1 MSTSKS
7 SIFTQAVHAG
17 ERGPRSLVLRPK
29 DEGPDFT
36 PVVTPIYNSVGY
48 LYESMDQLDAV
59 FGAERDGYV
68 YTRYGTP
75 TNAALERA
83 VAILEGGEAA
93 LSFASGMAAVHAALL
108 ATGLEAGQAVV
119 SAHDVYGASYAL
131 LANLFT
137 SLGVRVRFVDIADLT
152 SVERAIAE
160 EKPRAVFCEII
171 SNPLL
176 KVADV
181 QALADLAH
189 AHGAAMIVDST
200 FATPYLAQPI
210 TLGADYVVH
219 SSTKYLGGHGDV
231 LGGIVVTSA
240 ERRKR
245 LWELIKITG
254 GNLGPN
260 EAWLTMRGLKT
271 LPLRMAQH
279 CRNATEVAT
288 WLAEHR
294 QIAKV
299 NYPGLPSHPQ
309 HDVATRLFREGCY
322 GGMVSFEIAGA
333 DQAQVFRFMEA
344 LKLVLPAT
352 TLGDVYSL
360 TLYPAH
366 SSHRAL
372 SPEERAAIG
381 IGEGLVRLSVGIE
394 DVGDIIAD
402 LDQALEQSRY

>member
-1 MSTSKS
+1 MSTKKP

-17 ERGPRSLVLRPK
+17 ERTPR
-29 DEGPDFT
+29 PDFT

-48 LYESMDQLDAV
+48 LYESMEQLDAV
-59 FGAERDGYV
+59 FAAEREGYV
-68 YTRYGTP
+68 YPRYGTP

-83 VAILEGGEAA
+83 VATLEGGEAA
-93 LSFASGMAAVHAALL
+93 LSFASGMAAIHVALL
-108 ATGLEAGQAVV
+108 AAGLEAGQAVV
-119 SAHDVYGASYAL
+119 AAQDIYGASYAL

-137 SLGVRVRFVDIADLT
+137 SLGMRVRFVDITDLAMA
-152 SVERAIAE
+152 EQAIIE
-160 EKPRAVFCEII
+160 EKPKAVFCEII

-176 KVADV
+176 KVADLPAV
-181 QALADLAH
+181 TDLAH
-189 AHGAAMIVDST
+189 AHGAEIVVDST
-200 FATPYLAQPI
+200 FATPYLARPL
-210 TLGADYVVH
+210 TFGVDYVVH

-245 LWELIKITG
+245 LWEIIKVTG
-254 GNLGPN
+254 GNMSPN
-260 EAWLTMRGLKT
+260 QAWLTSRGLKT

-279 CRNATEVAT
+279 CRNAAVVAR
-288 WLAEHR
+288 WLAEYPK
-294 QIAKV
+294 IAKV

-309 HDVATRLFREGCY
+309 HSVATRLFREGCY

-333 DQAQVFRFMEA
+333 GRAQVFHFMEA

-372 SPEERAAIG
+372 SPQERAAIG

-402 LDQALEQSRY
+402 LDQALEKIP

>member
-1 MSTSKS
+1 MSTNKP

-17 ERGPRSLVLRPK
+17 ERGPR
-29 DEGPDFT
+29 PDFT

-59 FGAERDGYV
+59 FGAEREGYV

-137 SLGVRVRFVDIADLT
+137 SLGIRVHFVDIVDLA
-152 SVERAIAE
+152 SVERTIAE
-160 EKPRAVFCEII
+160 EKPKAVFCEII

-181 QALADLAH
+181 QALAELAH
-189 AHGAAMIVDST
+189 AHGAEVIVDST
-200 FATPYLAQPI
+200 FATPYLAQPL
-210 TLGADYVVH
+210 TLGVDYVVH
-219 SSTKYLGGHGDV
+219 SSTKYLGGHGDA
-231 LGGIVVTSA
+231 LGGIVVASA

-260 EAWLTMRGLKT
+260 QAWLTMRGLKT
-271 LPLRMAQH
+271 LPLRMVQH
-279 CRNATEVAT
+279 CRNAAAVAA
-288 WLAEHR
+288 WLAEHPR
-294 QIAKV
+294 IARV

-309 HDVATRLFREGCY
+309 HDVANRLFRDGCY

-372 SPEERAAIG
+372 SPQQRAAIG

-394 DVGDIIAD
+394 DVEDIIAD
-402 LDQALEQSRY
+402 LEQALEQTDV

>member
-1 MSTSKS
+1 MLTNL

-17 ERGPRSLVLRPK
+17 ERGPR
-29 DEGPDFT
+29 PDFT

-59 FGAERDGYV
+59 FAAEREGYV
-68 YTRYGTP
+68 YPRYGTP

-83 VAILEGGEAA
+83 VATLEGGEAA
-93 LSFASGMAAVHAALL
+93 LSFASGMAAIHAVLL

-119 SAHDVYGASYAL
+119 AAHDVYGASYAL

-137 SLGVRVRFVDIADLT
+137 SLGMRVRFVDIADLA

-160 EKPRAVFCEII
+160 EKPRAVSCEII

-176 KVADV
+176 KVADLPAV
-181 QALADLAH
+181 AELAH
-189 AHGAAMIVDST
+189 AHEAEVVVDST
-200 FATPYLAQPI
+200 FATPYLVRPLA
-210 TLGADYVVH
+210 LGVDYVVH

-231 LGGIVVTSA
+231 LGGVVVTSA

-245 LWELIKITG
+245 LWEIIKLTG
-254 GNLGPN
+254 GNLGPHQ
-260 EAWLTMRGLKT
+260 AWLTMRGLKT

-279 CRNATEVAT
+279 CRNATAVAN
-288 WLAEHR
+288 WLTEHPKV
-294 QIAKV
+294 AKV
-299 NYPGLPSHPQ
+299 NYPGLPGHPQ

-333 DQAQVFRFMEA
+333 GRAQVFRFMEA

-352 TLGDVYSL
+352 TMGDVYSL
-360 TLYPAH
+360 VLYPAH

-372 SPEERAAIG
+372 SPQERAAIG

-394 DVGDIIAD
+394 DVEDIIAD
-402 LDQALEQSRY
+402 LEQALEKMP

>member
-1 MSTSKS
+1 MLDKL

-17 ERGPRSLVLRPK
+17 ERSPR
-29 DEGPDFT
+29 PDFT

-59 FGAERDGYV
+59 FAAEREGYV
-68 YTRYGTP
+68 YPRYGTP
-75 TNAALERA
+75 TNAALEQA

-93 LSFASGMAAVHAALL
+93 LSFASGMAAIHVALL

-119 SAHDVYGASYAL
+119 AAQDVYGATYAL

-137 SLGVRVRFVDIADLT
+137 SLGMRVRFVDIADIAA
-152 SVERAIAE
+152 VERAIAE

-181 QALADLAH
+181 AAVAELAH
-189 AHGAAMIVDST
+189 THGAEVVVDST
-200 FATPYLAQPI
+200 FATPYLVRPL
-210 TLGADYVVH
+210 TLGVDYVVH

-231 LGGIVVTSA
+231 MGGIVVTSA
-240 ERRKR
+240 ERRNR
-245 LWELIKITG
+245 LWEIIKLTG
-254 GNLGPN
+254 GNMSPN
-260 EAWLTMRGLKT
+260 QAWLTMRGLKT
-271 LPLRMAQH
+271 LPLRLAQH
-279 CRNATEVAT
+279 CRNAAAVAN
-288 WLAEHR
+288 WLAEHPR
-294 QIAKV
+294 IAQV
-299 NYPGLPSHPQ
+299 NYPGQPSHPQ
-309 HDVATRLFREGCY
+309 HNVATRLFREGCY

-333 DQAQVFRFMEA
+333 GRAEVFRFMES

-360 TLYPAH
+360 ILYPAH

-402 LDQALEQSRY
+402 LEQALGKMP

>member
-1 MSTSKS
+1 MLTNL

-17 ERGPRSLVLRPK
+17 ERGPR
-29 DEGPDFT
+29 PDFT

-59 FGAERDGYV
+59 FAAEREGYV
-68 YTRYGTP
+68 YPRYGTP

-83 VAILEGGEAA
+83 VATLEGGEAA
-93 LSFASGMAAVHAALL
+93 LSFASGMAAIHAALL
-108 ATGLEAGQAVV
+108 ATDLEAGQTVV
-119 SAHDVYGASYAL
+119 AAQDVYGATYAL

-137 SLGVRVRFVDIADLT
+137 SLGVGVRFVDIADLA
-152 SVERAIAE
+152 SVERAIVE
-160 EKPRAVFCEII
+160 EKPRAVLCEII

-181 QALADLAH
+181 PAVAELTH
-189 AHGAAMIVDST
+189 AHGAEVIVDST
-200 FATPYLAQPI
+200 FATPYLVRPLTI
-210 TLGADYVVH
+210 GADYVVH

-231 LGGIVVTSA
+231 LGGVVVTSA

-245 LWELIKITG
+245 LWEIIKLTG
-254 GNLGPN
+254 GNLGPHQ
-260 EAWLTMRGLKT
+260 AWLTMRGLKT

-279 CRNATEVAT
+279 CRNAATVAN
-288 WLAEHR
+288 WLAEHPK
-294 QIAKV
+294 IVKV

-309 HDVATRLFREGCY
+309 HDVATRLFRDGCY
-322 GGMVSFEIAGA
+322 GGMISFEIAGA
-333 DQAQVFRFMEA
+333 SRTQVFRFMEA
-344 LKLVLPAT
+344 LELILPAT

-360 TLYPAH
+360 ALYPAH

-394 DVGDIIAD
+394 DVEDIIAD
-402 LDQALEQSRY
+402 LEQALEKMP

>member
-1 MSTSKS
+1 MSASKP
-7 SIFTQAVHAG
+7 SIYTQAVHAG
-17 ERGPRSLVLRPK
+17 ERGPR
-29 DEGPDFT
+29 PDFT
-36 PVVTPIYNSVGY
+36 PVVTPVYNSVGY

-59 FGAERDGYV
+59 FATEREGYV
-68 YTRYGTP
+68 YPRYGTP
-75 TNAALERA
+75 TNAALEQA
-83 VAILEGGEAA
+83 VATLEGGEAA
-93 LSFASGMAAVHAALL
+93 LSFASGMAAIHAALL

-119 SAHDVYGASYAL
+119 AAQDVYGASYAL

-137 SLGVRVRFVDIADLT
+137 SLSIRVRFVDIADLE
-152 SVERAIAE
+152 SVERAIVE

-181 QALADLAH
+181 PAVAELAH
-189 AHGAAMIVDST
+189 AHGAEVVVDST
-200 FATPYLAQPI
+200 FATPYLVWPLD
-210 TLGADYVVH
+210 LGADYVVH

-245 LWELIKITG
+245 LWELIKLTG
-254 GNLGPN
+254 GNLGPDQ
-260 EAWLTMRGLKT
+260 AWLTLRGLKT

-279 CRNATEVAT
+279 CRNAAAGAH
-288 WLAEHR
+288 WLAEHPR
-294 QIAKV
+294 VAKV

-309 HDVATRLFREGCY
+309 HGLATRLFRDGCY
-322 GGMVSFEIAGA
+322 GGMVSFEIADAGRA
-333 DQAQVFRFMEA
+333 EVFRFMES
-344 LKLVLPAT
+344 LELVLPAT

-372 SPEERAAIG
+372 SAEERAAIG

-394 DVGDIIAD
+394 DVEDIIAD
-402 LDQALEQSRY
+402 LEQALEQSRY